1 MILLTNIFEK
11 DQGTYDAMN
20 KGINLAQGEYISF
33 LNAGDEALK
42 NYLDSFEK
50 YRMNDRE
57 KDFFTQEF
65 SSQPK
70 GKKLHTKRFNKNME
84 YLQRMPFPHPDYMS
98 GEIFLKK

>member
-1 MILLTNIFEK
+1 
-11 DQGTYDAMN
+11 MN

-57 KDFFTQEF
+57 K
-65 SSQPK
+65 
-70 GKKLHTKRFNKNME
+70 
-84 YLQRMPFPHPDYMS
+84 
-98 GEIFLKK
+98 IFLRRSSVRN